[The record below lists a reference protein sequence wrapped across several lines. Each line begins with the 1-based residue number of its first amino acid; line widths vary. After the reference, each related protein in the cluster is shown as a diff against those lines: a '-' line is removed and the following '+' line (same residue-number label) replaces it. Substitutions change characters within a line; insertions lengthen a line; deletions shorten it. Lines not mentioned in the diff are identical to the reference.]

1 MTSCYS
7 KNKFKMLKKFS
18 FNFFKI
24 LKFFDLVLYKI
35 TKRNFIITLNEFIS
49 NNSYKSIKILNNN
62 ISFFTPNK
70 ITEWRINTFFQK
82 EPETLEWIDSFESK
96 NKIPHVTMAVNINSG
111 GKPVM
116 SNDIKDWKMLETPI
130 KLVGE
135 VRELA

>member
-1 MTSCYS
+1 MYSAIVLDEASQLKLEKLAEDVKVNSVKLNMLVRDSGWKMYNHHMTINMGELPNY
-7 KNKFKMLKKFS
+7 LKQY
-18 FNFFKI
+18 
-24 LKFFDLVLYKI
+24 LG
-35 TKRNFIITLNEFIS
+35 TK
-49 NNSYKSIKILNNN
+49 
-62 ISFFTPNK
+62 
-70 ITEWRINTFFQK
+70 QK
-82 EPETLEWIDSFESK
+82 LEATHIGTSPMAVAVRVTGFESK